1 MRVLLILRGIPGS
14 GKSTFIKQQGLEP
27 YVLCADDF
35 RLRHA
40 SPVLNVQGKL
50 CISQFFDNS
59 VWPEL
64 QQLLQERMQRGCF
77 TIIDATN
84 IRSSDL
90 SRYKKMAE
98 EYKYRVYVLDF
109 TDVSR
114 EEAKRRNQLRPE
126 YKQVPEYV
134 IDNMYARLA
143 DNKVPSGITV
153 IKPADITAIW
163 FKPKDLSVY
172 KRIVHIGDI
181 HGCYDAL
188 QKYFSQEPMTDDT
201 YYIFVGDY
209 LDRGSQNAKVMQF
222 MLSLAKLPNVAL
234 LEGNHELDL
243 AAYDTTKEAPCFR
256 KTADELRRAGIT
268 HKAAYVFYRQLAQCV
283 YYTFKGK
290 TVLVTHGGLSCL
302 PPQLTLIA
310 AAEMIYGTGT
320 YNDVLAVDTA
330 FAANAAADVYQV
342 HGHRNVGGV
351 PMQVNEHCFNLD
363 GAVEMGGALR
373 VLEFAAAGFK
383 DISPDKPTIVSAK
396 ADGKDGGDT
405 SVAALLRSFKHNAY
419 IKEKQFGNISSF
431 NFTRDAFYNKAW
443 NSITCKARGLYI
455 DTKRKTVVARSYDKF
470 FNLNERPETTLTS
483 LQQNL
488 QFPVQAYVKVNGFLG
503 IVGYDAAGD
512 RLIITSKGDWNGLYA
527 KIFQE
532 TLLAELGDRL
542 SLLKEYVKGNN
553 CSVIFE
559 CLEPAQDPHIIVYDK
574 PEVVLLE
581 IIANSVDFKHKPY
594 AEVQAL
600 AQQLGVRAKRLAFT
614 LHDWQEFAVWLQKI
628 MQTEYKYE
636 GKYIEG
642 FVIEDTNGFMTK
654 LKLSYY
660 TQWKHL
666 RQLSQVVLK
675 HGACKHN
682 KIKQLDGLEQ
692 EFYQWLRQEV
702 FSKRRKD
709 GTYPFAT
716 DIISLRRLFTKQ
728 R

>member
-1 MRVLLILRGIPGS
+1 MRVLLLLRGIPGS

-35 RLRHA
+35 RLHHA
-40 SPVLNVQGKL
+40 SPVLDVQGKL

-59 VWPEL
+59 VWPKL
-64 QQLLQERMQRGCF
+64 QHLLQERMQRGCF
-77 TIIDATN
+77 TIVDATN

-109 TDVSR
+109 TDVSL
-114 EEAKRRNQLRPE
+114 EEVKRRNLLRPE

-134 IDNMYARLA
+134 IDNMYARLK

-153 IKPADITAIW
+153 LKPENITSIW
-163 FKPKDLSVY
+163 FKPRDLSAY
-172 KRIVHIGDI
+172 RRIVHIGDI

-188 QKYFSQEPMTDDT
+188 QKYFAKEPMTDDT

-209 LDRGSQNAKVMQF
+209 LDRGSQNAQVLQF
-222 MLSLAKLPNVAL
+222 MLGLAGRPNVAL
-234 LEGNHELDL
+234 LEGNHELAL
-243 AAYDTTKEAPCFR
+243 AAYDTQKEAQHFR

-302 PPQLTLIA
+302 PQQLTLIA
-310 AAEMIYGTGT
+310 TTEMIYGTGT

-330 FAANAAADVYQV
+330 FAANAAAEVYQV
-342 HGHRNVGGV
+342 HGHRNVGGL
-351 PMQVNEHCFNLD
+351 PIEVNEHCFDLD

-373 VLEFAAAGFK
+373 VLELGASGFK
-383 DISPDKPTIVSAK
+383 DISPDKPAQLAAKKAAK
-396 ADGKDGGDT
+396 AACDT
-405 SVAALLRSFKHNAY
+405 SVAALLKSFKNNAY
-419 IKEKQFGNISSF
+419 IKEKPFGNISSF

-443 NSITCKARGLYI
+443 DSITCKARGLYI
-455 DTKRKTVVARSYDKF
+455 DTKRKVVVARSYDKF
-470 FNLNERPETTLTS
+470 FNLNERPETTLAA
-483 LQQNL
+483 LQQHL
-488 QFPVQAYVKVNGFLG
+488 LFPVQAYVKVNGFLG

-512 RLIITSKGDWNGLYA
+512 RLIITSKGDCGGLYA
-527 KIFQE
+527 QIFQE
-532 TLLAELGDRL
+532 TLLAELGDRVAV
-542 SLLKEYVKGNN
+542 LKEYVKQNN

-559 CLEPAQDPHIIVYDK
+559 CLEPALDPHIIAYAK
-574 PEVVLLE
+574 AEVVLLE
-581 IIANSVDFKHKPY
+581 IIANSVDFKHRPY

-600 AQQLGVRAKRLAFT
+600 VQQLGVQAKRLAFT
-614 LHDWQEFAVWLQKI
+614 LNSWQEFTQWLQQI
-628 MQTEYKYE
+628 MQSGYKYE
-636 GKYIEG
+636 GEYIEG
-642 FVIEDTNGFMTK
+642 FVIEDANGFMTK
-654 LKLSYY
+654 LKLAYY

-666 RQLSQVVLK
+666 RQLAQVVLK
-675 HGACKHN
+675 HGACKQGKAKHAN
-682 KIKQLDGLEQ
+682 ELEQ

-702 FSKRRKD
+702 FTKRRKD

-716 DIISLRRLFTKQ
+716 DIISLRRVFEEG

>member
-1 MRVLLILRGIPGS
+1 MRVLLLLRGIPGS

-40 SPVLNVQGKL
+40 SPVLDVRGKL

-64 QQLLQERMQRGCF
+64 QHLLQERMQRGCF
-77 TIIDATN
+77 TVIDATN
-84 IRSSDL
+84 IRGSDL

-109 TDVSR
+109 TDVSI
-114 EEAKRRNQLRPE
+114 EEAKRRNLLRPE

-134 IDNMYARLA
+134 IDNMYERLA
-143 DNKVPSGITV
+143 DNKVPGGITV
-153 IKPADITAIW
+153 LKPEDIASIW
-163 FKPKDLSVY
+163 FKPKDLSAY
-172 KRIVHIGDI
+172 RRIVHIGDI

-188 QKYFSQEPMTDDT
+188 RKYFTKEPMTDDT

-209 LDRGSQNAKVMQF
+209 LDRGSQNAQVMQF
-222 MLSLAKLPNVAL
+222 MLGLAKMPNVTL
-234 LEGNHELDL
+234 LEGNHELAL
-243 AAYDTTKEAPCFR
+243 STYDTQKEAQRFR

-302 PPQLTLIA
+302 PQQLTLIA
-310 AAEMIYGTGT
+310 TAEMIYGTGT
-320 YNDVLAVDTA
+320 YNDVLTVDTA

-342 HGHRNVGGV
+342 HGHRNVGGL
-351 PMQVNEHCFNLD
+351 PLEVNEHCFNLD

-373 VLEFAAAGFK
+373 VLELGVAGFK
-383 DISPDKPTIVSAK
+383 DISPDKPAQAVTKKAAK
-396 ADGKDGGDT
+396 AACDT
-405 SVAALLRSFKHNAY
+405 SVGALLQSLRSNSY
-419 IKEKQFGNISSF
+419 IKEKPFGNISSF

-443 NSITCKARGLYI
+443 DSITCKARGLYI
-455 DTKRKTVVARSYDKF
+455 DTKRKVIAARSYDKF
-470 FNLNERPETTLTS
+470 FNLNERPETTLAA

-512 RLIITSKGDWNGLYA
+512 RLIITSKGDWSGLYA
-527 KIFQE
+527 QIFQE
-532 TLLAELGDRL
+532 TLLAELGDRVAV
-542 SLLKEYVKGNN
+542 LKEYVKQNG

-559 CLEPAQDPHIIVYDK
+559 CLEPAVDPHIIAYDMA
-574 PEVVLLE
+574 EVVLLE

-600 AQQLGVRAKRLAFT
+600 AQQLGVQAKRLAFT
-614 LHDWQEFAVWLQKI
+614 LNNWQEFDSWLRQI
-628 MQTEYKYE
+628 MQPEYKYE
-636 GKYIEG
+636 GEYIEG
-642 FVIEDTNGFMTK
+642 FVIEDAKGFMTK
-654 LKLSYY
+654 LKLAYY

-666 RQLSQVVLK
+666 RQLTQVVLK
-675 HGACKHN
+675 HGACKQ
-682 KIKQLDGLEQ
+682 KKTKQANELEQ
-692 EFYQWLRQEV
+692 AFYQWLQQEV
-702 FSKRRKD
+702 FTKRRKD

-716 DIISLRRLFTKQ
+716 DIISLRRFFEQ
-728 R
+728 GR

>member
-1 MRVLLILRGIPGS
+1 MRVLLLLRGIPGS

-40 SPVLNVQGKL
+40 SPVLDVQGKL

-64 QQLLQERMQRGCF
+64 QHLLQERMQRGCF

-84 IRSSDL
+84 IRGSDL

-109 TDVSR
+109 TDVSL
-114 EEAKRRNQLRPE
+114 EEAKRRNLLRPE

-134 IDNMYARLA
+134 IDNMYERLT

-153 IKPADITAIW
+153 LKPENIASIW
-163 FKPKDLSVY
+163 FKPKDLSAY
-172 KRIVHIGDI
+172 RRIVHIGDI

-188 QKYFSQEPMTDDT
+188 RKYFTKEPMTDDT

-209 LDRGSQNAKVMQF
+209 IDRGSQNAQVMQF
-222 MLSLAKLPNVAL
+222 MLGLASRPNVTL
-234 LEGNHELDL
+234 LEGNHELAL
-243 AAYDTTKEAPCFR
+243 ATYDTQKEAQRFR
-256 KTADELRRAGIT
+256 KTADELRRAGVT

-310 AAEMIYGTGT
+310 TAEMIYGTGS
-320 YNDVLAVDTA
+320 YNDVLTVDTA

-342 HGHRNVGGV
+342 HGHRNVGGL
-351 PMQVNEHCFNLD
+351 PLEVNEHCFNLD

-373 VLEFAAAGFK
+373 VLELDVAGFK
-383 DISPDKPTIVSAK
+383 DISPDKPAQAVTKKAAK
-396 ADGKDGGDT
+396 AACDT
-405 SVAALLRSFKHNAY
+405 SVGALLQSLRSNSY
-419 IKEKQFGNISSF
+419 IKEKPFGNISSF

-443 NSITCKARGLYI
+443 DSITCKARGLYI
-455 DTKRKTVVARSYDKF
+455 DTKRKVIAARSYDKF
-470 FNLNERPETTLTS
+470 FNLNERPETTLAA

-512 RLIITSKGDWNGLYA
+512 RLIITSKGDWGGLYA
-527 KIFQE
+527 QIFQE
-532 TLLAELGDRL
+532 TLLAELGDRVAV
-542 SLLKEYVKGNN
+542 LKEYVKQNN

-559 CLEPAQDPHIIVYDK
+559 CLEPAVDPHIIAYDR

-581 IIANSVDFKHKPY
+581 IIANSLDFKHKPY

-600 AQQLGVRAKRLAFT
+600 AQQLGVQAKRLAFT
-614 LHDWQEFAVWLQKI
+614 LDNWQEFDSWLRQI
-628 MQTEYKYE
+628 MQPEYKYE
-636 GKYIEG
+636 GEYIEG
-642 FVIEDTNGFMTK
+642 FVIEDAKGFMTK
-654 LKLSYY
+654 LKLAYY

-675 HGACKHN
+675 HGACKQ
-682 KIKQLDGLEQ
+682 KKTKQTNELEQ
-692 EFYQWLRQEV
+692 EFYQWLQQEV
-702 FSKRRKD
+702 FTKRRKD

-716 DIISLRRLFTKQ
+716 DIISLRRLFEQ
-728 R
+728 GR